1 MGKYRKVANPKKKE
15 IHVGNLGKYKKLANP
30 SGSLGAKKGVQKEGK
45 I

>member
-1 MGKYRKVANPKKKE
+1 MGKHRKVANPKKKE